1 MIPTAGLLLAAVVMF
16 SVIMLTFV
24 SIVFTRDH
32 KKKRMTYISNTLC
45 CE

>member
-32 KKKRMTYISNTLC
+32 KKKKTNEVYQ
-45 CE
+45 